1 MLCIIY
7 KNIKSLGCA
16 PEANT
21 ILQATILQYKI
32 KNSDETWN
40 EISKHDEVSKN
51 NETESKKVSGNDGH
65 VIK

>member
-16 PEANT
+16 NT
-21 ILQATILQYKI
+21 ILQATILI